1 MMRGPLV
8 VVGDAL
14 LDIDIEG
21 TAERLCPDA
30 PVPVVDVTARRRR
43 PGGAGL
49 AALIAAR
56 QGVEVVLVAGVGTDD
71 HGRELS
77 GLLAEH
83 VRLVDLPFQGAT
95 PCKTR
100 VRVAGQSL
108 LRVDSGEGQVL
119 DGPLGAHLPP
129 VLNNAGAVLVADYG
143 RGTTRNSS
151 LRRALRGLPSDV
163 PLVWD
168 PHGRGAEP
176 VERADL
182 VVPNR
187 AEAAYFTGT
196 QHLDSAAGAGR
207 ELLRRWGCRAV
218 AVTLGCEGAMLVPHR
233 GQPFPVP
240 RARSVRSSADV
251 CGAGD
256 SFAVAVALTMA
267 EGSERPDAVSEAVD
281 AASRFVADGGA
292 SHLATSQERAV
303 ATDPTAGRPAL
314 EDGATGGR
322 NALDVAADVRRGGGR
337 LVATGGC
344 FDLLHP
350 GHVRLLQRAREL
362 GDALVVCMNSDDSV
376 RRLKGPGRPVVGEA
390 DRRHLLEALEPV
402 DAVAV
407 FDESSPSALLD
418 ELRPDVWVKG
428 GDYDLASLPEA
439 DVVHRHGG
447 RTVFVPLVEGYSTT
461 RLLSGLSTAV

>member
-1 MMRGPLV
+1 MRGPLV

-14 LDIDIEG
+14 LDIDLEG
-21 TAERLCPDA
+21 TSERLCPDA
-30 PVPVVDVTARRRR
+30 PVPVVDVAARRRR
-43 PGGAGL
+43 PGGAGM

-77 GLLAEH
+77 GLLAEQ

-108 LRVDSGEGQVL
+108 LRVDSGEGLVL
-119 DGPLGAHLPP
+119 DGALGAHLPP

-163 PLVWD
+163 PLVWE
-168 PHGRGAEP
+168 PHVRGAEP
-176 VERADL
+176 VDRADL

-187 AEAAYFTGT
+187 AEAAHFTGT
-196 QHLDSAAGAGR
+196 QHLDSAAEAGR

-218 AVTLGCEGAMLVPHR
+218 AVTLGGEGAMLVPPHR

-240 RARSVRSSADV
+240 RARSVRPSADV

-256 SFAVAVALTMA
+256 SFAVAVALALA
-267 EGSERPDAVSEAVD
+267 EGSERPDAVSAAVD
-281 AASRFVADGGA
+281 TASRFVADGGA
-292 SHLATSQERAV
+292 SHLATRQEDEV
-303 ATDPTAGRPAL
+303 AGAATAGRNAPEA
-314 EDGATGGR
+314 GGGC

-376 RRLKGPGRPVVGEA
+376 RRLKGPARPVVGEA
-390 DRRHLLEALEPV
+390 DRRHLLETLEPV

-418 ELRPDVWVKG
+418 ELRPDVWVTG
-428 GDYDLASLPEA
+428 GDCDLDSLPEA
-439 DVVHRHGG
+439 GVVHRHGG

-461 RLLSGLSTAV
+461 RLLSGLTAAV